1 MLCVCLHGVCDACLC
16 GLCLYICCMH
26 VYWGCVHVVCV
37 WRIVCMSV
45 YVCNVCRCVDV
56 HPHACCF
63 VLLCVCVHVLTQ
75 AYMVYVCRGIRMC
88 IYMFT
93 RVCLAWF
100 CGAGH

>member
-1 MLCVCLHGVCDACLC
+1 MWKL
-16 GLCLYICCMH
+16 GLS
-26 VYWGCVHVVCV
+26 
-37 WRIVCMSV
+37 MSV
-45 YVCNVCRCVDV
+45 LAIHEAQNMCRCVDV